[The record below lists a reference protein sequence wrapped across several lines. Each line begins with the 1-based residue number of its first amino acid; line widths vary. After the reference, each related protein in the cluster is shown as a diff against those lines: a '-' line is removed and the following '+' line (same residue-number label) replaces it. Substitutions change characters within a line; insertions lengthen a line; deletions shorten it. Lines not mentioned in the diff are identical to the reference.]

1 MSALHR
7 APICFDIHIF
17 RSYSP
22 LKRSA
27 IQQKKTVRDQLAQGS
42 LFIELGRENISVMKP
57 DEQDEMNE
65 WHEALLRVRYAET
78 DKMGV
83 VYHANYLVWFE
94 IGRTEFCRARGFS
107 YRDLEED
114 ENAFLVVAES
124 YCRYKAPAYY
134 DDELIVRTHITEL
147 RRRSLRFGY
156 EIVRVSDGVVIAE
169 GETGHVVT
177 DATGRVRTLPQGF
190 AELLLSPPVELENQG
205 EPVPETSPA

>member
-1 MSALHR
+1 MNSAEEDD
-7 APICFDIHIF
+7 FD
-17 RSYSP
+17 
-22 LKRSA
+22 
-27 IQQKKTVRDQLAQGS
+27 Q
-42 LFIELGRENISVMKP
+42 
-57 DEQDEMNE
+57 
-65 WHEALLRVRYAET
+65 WHEASLRVRYAET

-107 YRDLEED
+107 YRDMEES

-134 DDELIVRTHITEL
+134 DDVLVVRTHITEL

-156 EIVRVSDGVVIAE
+156 EIIREPDGTVIAE

-177 DATGRVRTLPQGF
+177 DGNGRVRSMPPGF
-190 AELLLSPPVELENQG
+190 TELLLSNPVEPEDQG
-205 EPVPETSPA
+205 EIVPEISPE

>member
-1 MSALHR
+1 MN
-7 APICFDIHIF
+7 PN
-17 RSYSP
+17 
-22 LKRSA
+22 
-27 IQQKKTVRDQLAQGS
+27 
-42 LFIELGRENISVMKP
+42 EL
-57 DEQDEMNE
+57 DDMNE

-107 YRDLEED
+107 YRDMEEND
-114 ENAFLVVAES
+114 NAFLVVAES

-134 DDELIVRTHITEL
+134 DDELIVRTQITEL

-156 EIVRVSDGVVIAE
+156 EILRISDGVVIAE

-177 DATGRVRTLPQGF
+177 DVNGRVRSFPEGYVQ
-190 AELLLSPPVELENQG
+190 LLRGAVSEDAIHLTQPPAG
-205 EPVPETSPA
+205 RVPEGSGPAY